1 MAGKC
6 ETLLSWQ
13 AAYYRAFD
21 PRPARNSSRRTRLH
35 PRVCRRANYPFISV
49 DNPTDWSQLRH
60 EIEADVAICEGTAA
74 HRDIQHERKHA
85 EVVSQAGALNICA
98 RRGAE
103 RTPTADRKHR
113 SAQRH
118 GGTGRG
124 LELKGLEPRSL
135 LDLDAHHLKKSID

>member
-1 MAGKC
+1 MAD
-6 ETLLSWQ
+6 
-13 AAYYRAFD
+13 AFRSI
-21 PRPARNSSRRTRLH
+21 PS
-35 PRVCRRANYPFISV
+35 
-49 DNPTDWSQLRH
+49 DWSQLRH
-60 EIEADVAICEGTAA
+60 EIEADVAICEGTVAQ
-74 HRDIQHERKHA
+74 RDIQHERKHA

-113 SAQRH
+113 CAQRH
-118 GGTGRG
+118 GCTGRG

>member
-1 MAGKC
+1 MAD
-6 ETLLSWQ
+6 
-13 AAYYRAFD
+13 AFRSI
-21 PRPARNSSRRTRLH
+21 PS
-35 PRVCRRANYPFISV
+35 
-49 DNPTDWSQLRH
+49 DWSQLRH

-74 HRDIQHERKHA
+74 QRDIQHERKHA

-118 GGTGRG
+118 GCTGRG

-135 LDLDAHHLKKSID
+135 LGLDGSGRRKSLD